1 MCNHIHTFFGRRH
14 WEQTWNWDEPLCTER
29 GGIQIIFVFV
39 SPLLK
44 GSRFKICIVRYRG
57 DSFSINPIS
66 VTEEAFG
73 GENFVWFDW
82 VDVNTCGFTSLHS
95 CCCMSGLVNHP
106 LCKNTTFSQ
115 QKELMCQTNP
125 WLVQIFLDL
134 YLKDCLLSRL
144 PCQVCYCLIMLLC
157 GPHWRLRGGA
167 GCTVFLTHIPLM
179 VSNIMIMTICAF
191 KPRFVSQIYQ
201 NGKRG
206 HSPPKPSTNYNAKQD
221 SDTHHTGLST
231 ELRHRAVSFSFV
243 SSQKYLDHL
252 SKAEKERQV
261 NKPQVLG
268 TCHLHNAHQSISITK
283 SQRCSCQSN
292 TPAMFSNTILWTIL
306 PLNCHQDKK
315 KKRADRSMYSELNV
329 SIILFFGR

>member
-1 MCNHIHTFFGRRH
+1 MCNHNHTFFGRRH
-14 WEQTWNWDEPLCTER
+14 WGQTWNWDDPLCTER

-44 GSRFKICIVRYRG
+44 GSWFKICIARYRG

-73 GENFVWFDW
+73 GENFIWFDW
-82 VDVNTCGFTSLHS
+82 ADVNTCSLTSLHS

-106 LCKNTTFSQ
+106 LCKTLSSAVSQ
-115 QKELMCQTNP
+115 QKELTCQTNP
-125 WLVQIFLDL
+125 WLVLIFLDL

-144 PCQVCYCLIMLLC
+144 TCQVYYCLIMLLC

-167 GCTVFLTHIPLM
+167 RCTVFLTHIPLM

-206 HSPPKPSTNYNAKQD
+206 HSPPKPNTNYNAKQD
-221 SDTHHTGLST
+221 SDTLPTYWLLHRT
-231 ELRHRAVSFSFV
+231 ET
-243 SSQKYLDHL
+243 Q
-252 SKAEKERQV
+252 
-261 NKPQVLG
+261 
-268 TCHLHNAHQSISITK
+268 
-283 SQRCSCQSN
+283 SCQFFICFKLKIFRSPLKSRKRK
-292 TPAMFSNTILWTIL
+292 TCEQATSFGHL
-306 PLNCHQDKK
+306 PFTQRPPVYFYN
-315 KKRADRSMYSELNV
+315 
-329 SIILFFGR
+329 